1 MVLYNITSRNKR
13 VAVLTG
19 LKYNYRNYGYISCG
33 TVVTVYTISA
43 GEFMI
48 LTINIDDKAQQIEVS
63 EELLKEGDDFFQKMD
78 ADMDKGWQMSRE
90 WIEKPDQIQRC
101 QIVADKILSAIS
113 SENETMLMLMSGY
126 IVSRVPNVES
136 VHIDTSGEMMET
148 EIRMR

>member
-1 MVLYNITSRNKR
+1 
-13 VAVLTG
+13 
-19 LKYNYRNYGYISCG
+19 
-33 TVVTVYTISA
+33 
-43 GEFMI
+43 MI